1 MDMISFL
8 ASEPFDR
15 SGDTP
20 LYVQLKHRI
29 ALLIAS
35 QAFDTK
41 TPLPRELEICERLE
55 LSRATVRRC
64 FQDLV
69 IEGRVV
75 RKRGQ
80 GTFIKPQTS
89 APGIDLA
96 LNFSARMRE
105 AGRVPSSQIL
115 AFSSIPAVRGIASGL
130 KVPEGTPVWEIR
142 RLRLANDKPME
153 LNYVYIPVSL
163 CPELTRKDVDG
174 SLYAYIAEKTG
185 ILPASVDAVYETVN
199 LDKHE
204 ARLLGQNTGKAA
216 MRIVRSTYD
225 KTGTPFEVG
234 VLISCDGQAKL
245 HVHIAA
251 DKTTPQPN
259 KSKTWAPS
267 FKRTTAPTLIFYSAL
282 VIAQS
287 PFGSTRCNRV
297 AVGRGGRRSFLSE
310 NFAKP
315 SFREKVSGCRPGRPG
330 HITPCPAG
338 R

>member
-185 ILPASVDAVYETVN
+185 SCPQASMPST
-199 LDKHE
+199 
-204 ARLLGQNTGKAA
+204 R
-216 MRIVRSTYD
+216 RSTSTSMRRAFWD
-225 KTGTPFEVG
+225 RTPVRRRCA
-234 VLISCDGQAKL
+234 SCVRL
-245 HVHIAA
+245 
-251 DKTTPQPN
+251 TT
-259 KSKTWAPS
+259 
-267 FKRTTAPTLIFYSAL
+267 
-282 VIAQS
+282 
-287 PFGSTRCNRV
+287 
-297 AVGRGGRRSFLSE
+297 RREPRS
-310 NFAKP
+310 
-315 SFREKVSGCRPGRPG
+315 R
-330 HITPCPAG
+330 
-338 R
+338 

>member
-163 CPELTRKDVDG
+163 CPELTRK
-174 SLYAYIAEKTG
+174 
-185 ILPASVDAVYETVN
+185 
-199 LDKHE
+199 
-204 ARLLGQNTGKAA
+204 
-216 MRIVRSTYD
+216 
-225 KTGTPFEVG
+225 
-234 VLISCDGQAKL
+234 
-245 HVHIAA
+245 
-251 DKTTPQPN
+251 
-259 KSKTWAPS
+259 APS
-267 FKRTTAPTLIFYSAL
+267 AAHGATE
-282 VIAQS
+282 S
-287 PFGSTRCNRV
+287 P
-297 AVGRGGRRSFLSE
+297 
-310 NFAKP
+310 
-315 SFREKVSGCRPGRPG
+315 
-330 HITPCPAG
+330 
-338 R
+338 

>member
-105 AGRVPSSQIL
+105 ADGFRARRFSPFQAYRPSAASPPGSKCPKGHPSGRFAAYVSPTTNPWSSTTSISPCHFAPSSH
-115 AFSSIPAVRGIASGL
+115 AKTWMARS
-130 KVPEGTPVWEIR
+130 TPT
-142 RLRLANDKPME
+142 
-153 LNYVYIPVSL
+153 S
-163 CPELTRKDVDG
+163 RKR
-174 SLYAYIAEKTG
+174 
-185 ILPASVDAVYETVN
+185 PASCPQASMPST
-199 LDKHE
+199 
-204 ARLLGQNTGKAA
+204 R
-216 MRIVRSTYD
+216 RSTS
-225 KTGTPFEVG
+225 TSMRRAFGTE
-234 VLISCDGQAKL
+234 
-245 HVHIAA
+245 H
-251 DKTTPQPN
+251 
-259 KSKTWAPS
+259 
-267 FKRTTAPTLIFYSAL
+267 R
-282 VIAQS
+282 
-287 PFGSTRCNRV
+287 
-297 AVGRGGRRSFLSE
+297 
-310 NFAKP
+310 
-315 SFREKVSGCRPGRPG
+315 
-330 HITPCPAG
+330 
-338 R
+338 

>member
-115 AFSSIPAVRGIASGL
+115 AFS
-130 KVPEGTPVWEIR
+130 
-142 RLRLANDKPME
+142 
-153 LNYVYIPVSL
+153 
-163 CPELTRKDVDG
+163 
-174 SLYAYIAEKTG
+174 
-185 ILPASVDAVYETVN
+185 
-199 LDKHE
+199 
-204 ARLLGQNTGKAA
+204 A
-216 MRIVRSTYD
+216 M
-225 KTGTPFEVG
+225 
-234 VLISCDGQAKL
+234 
-245 HVHIAA
+245 
-251 DKTTPQPN
+251 
-259 KSKTWAPS
+259 
-267 FKRTTAPTLIFYSAL
+267 
-282 VIAQS
+282 
-287 PFGSTRCNRV
+287 
-297 AVGRGGRRSFLSE
+297 
-310 NFAKP
+310 
-315 SFREKVSGCRPGRPG
+315 
-330 HITPCPAG
+330 
-338 R
+338 

>member
-1 MDMISFL
+1 MLTTWRYPIDMISFL

-105 AGRVPSSQIL
+105 AGRVSMVLSTACFAP
-115 AFSSIPAVRGIASGL
+115 FRHDASGRQA
-130 KVPEGTPVWEIR
+130 PP
-142 RLRLANDKPME
+142 
-153 LNYVYIPVSL
+153 
-163 CPELTRKDVDG
+163 
-174 SLYAYIAEKTG
+174 
-185 ILPASVDAVYETVN
+185 
-199 LDKHE
+199 
-204 ARLLGQNTGKAA
+204 LG
-216 MRIVRSTYD
+216 
-225 KTGTPFEVG
+225 F
-234 VLISCDGQAKL
+234 L
-245 HVHIAA
+245 
-251 DKTTPQPN
+251 
-259 KSKTWAPS
+259 
-267 FKRTTAPTLIFYSAL
+267 
-282 VIAQS
+282 
-287 PFGSTRCNRV
+287 FG
-297 AVGRGGRRSFLSE
+297 
-310 NFAKP
+310 
-315 SFREKVSGCRPGRPG
+315 
-330 HITPCPAG
+330 
-338 R
+338 

>member
-204 ARLLGQNTGKAA
+204 ARLLGQNAGKAA

-251 DKTTPQPN
+251 DKTT
-259 KSKTWAPS
+259 
-267 FKRTTAPTLIFYSAL
+267 FTAT
-282 VIAQS
+282 AQ
-287 PFGSTRCNRV
+287 
-297 AVGRGGRRSFLSE
+297 
-310 NFAKP
+310 
-315 SFREKVSGCRPGRPG
+315 
-330 HITPCPAG
+330 
-338 R
+338 

>member
-1 MDMISFL
+1 M
-8 ASEPFDR
+8 
-15 SGDTP
+15 
-20 LYVQLKHRI
+20 
-29 ALLIAS
+29 
-35 QAFDTK
+35 
-41 TPLPRELEICERLE
+41 
-55 LSRATVRRC
+55 RRC

-80 GTFIKPQTS
+80 ARSSSPKLQHPASTWPEFQRADARSGT
-89 APGIDLA
+89 
-96 LNFSARMRE
+96 
-105 AGRVPSSQIL
+105 VPSSQIL
-115 AFSSIPAVRGIASGL
+115 AFSSIPAVRGIAPGS
-130 KVPEGTPVWEIR
+130 KCPKGTPVWEIR

-251 DKTTPQPN
+251 DKTT
-259 KSKTWAPS
+259 
-267 FKRTTAPTLIFYSAL
+267 FTAT
-282 VIAQS
+282 AQ
-287 PFGSTRCNRV
+287 
-297 AVGRGGRRSFLSE
+297 
-310 NFAKP
+310 
-315 SFREKVSGCRPGRPG
+315 
-330 HITPCPAG
+330 
-338 R
+338 

>member
-89 APGIDLA
+89 APGIDL
-96 LNFSARMRE
+96 
-105 AGRVPSSQIL
+105 
-115 AFSSIPAVRGIASGL
+115 
-130 KVPEGTPVWEIR
+130 
-142 RLRLANDKPME
+142 
-153 LNYVYIPVSL
+153 
-163 CPELTRKDVDG
+163 
-174 SLYAYIAEKTG
+174 
-185 ILPASVDAVYETVN
+185 
-199 LDKHE
+199 
-204 ARLLGQNTGKAA
+204 
-216 MRIVRSTYD
+216 
-225 KTGTPFEVG
+225 
-234 VLISCDGQAKL
+234 KL
-245 HVHIAA
+245 HV
-251 DKTTPQPN
+251 
-259 KSKTWAPS
+259 
-267 FKRTTAPTLIFYSAL
+267 
-282 VIAQS
+282 
-287 PFGSTRCNRV
+287 
-297 AVGRGGRRSFLSE
+297 
-310 NFAKP
+310 
-315 SFREKVSGCRPGRPG
+315 
-330 HITPCPAG
+330 
-338 R
+338 